1 MAAALVILG
10 VIAVIALGVYFG
22 WYAKKKRREEL
33 GRMATQLGLQFSQ
46 SDQFGLLG
54 LPFGLLKMGD
64 GRGCENVMW
73 GTWEGIDLREFDYW
87 YYEESTDSKG
97 NRTKTYYRFSCVTSE
112 LPFTSSPLSITREN
126 IFTRLADH
134 LGFQDINFE
143 SEDFNR
149 KFQIKSKDR
158 KFATDLIDARMM
170 QWLLGEDKGWSF
182 ELSGPHLLCYHKKL
196 RPVEL
201 TPLFGQMKEF
211 RDHIPRVVYGLYG
224 EQAAGPPQFTA

>member
-1 MAAALVILG
+1 MSAALV
-10 VIAVIALGVYFG
+10 VIGIVVIVALGIYFG

-33 GRMATQLGLQFSQ
+33 ARMAAQLGLQYSQ
-46 SDQFGLLG
+46 QDTFNLLG
-54 LPFGLLKMGD
+54 LPFGLFRMGD

-73 GTWEGIDLREFDYW
+73 GRWLDIQLQEFDYW

-97 NRTKTYYRFSCVTSE
+97 NRTRTYYRFSCVVSQ
-112 LPFTSSPLSITREN
+112 LPLDSAHLSITKEN
-126 IFTRLADH
+126 LFTRLADH
-134 LGFQDINFE
+134 LGFEDISFE
-143 SEDFNR
+143 SEEFNR

-170 QWLLGEDKGWSF
+170 QWLLATEKGWSY
-182 ELSGPHLLCYHKKL
+182 ELSGPYLLCYHKRL

-201 TPLFGQMKEF
+201 TPLLGTMKEF

-224 EQAAGPPQFTA
+224 SGASGGSSFTA